1 MICSINSCQEKPIW
15 LQLVAISS
23 NENMWFVNYYP
34 WLQFD
39 PIKVER
45 SIQKV
50 QNQFVYCLFDYPSF
64 PWKPIPTLIE
74 SVHLEEFFLE
84 SQRVLAFCSK
94 QKTMLNNMED
104 EIIGCLSMEFEV
116 MQVDLNMLECV
127 IIMIIWILI
136 QFLGN
141 GLLLGL
147 IQYDRLGGDPL
158 KRRICDQVSNFS
170 ILSVLDNNCT

>member
-1 MICSINSCQEKPIW
+1 
-15 LQLVAISS
+15 
-23 NENMWFVNYYP
+23 
-34 WLQFD
+34 
-39 PIKVER
+39 
-45 SIQKV
+45 
-50 QNQFVYCLFDYPSF
+50 
-64 PWKPIPTLIE
+64 
-74 SVHLEEFFLE
+74 
-84 SQRVLAFCSK
+84 
-94 QKTMLNNMED
+94 MLNNMED

-158 KRRICDQVSNFS
+158 KRRICDQVSKFFHTYGPDRLGS
-170 ILSVLDNNCT
+170 TILKITGKISVVITACYF

>member
-1 MICSINSCQEKPIW
+1 
-15 LQLVAISS
+15 
-23 NENMWFVNYYP
+23 
-34 WLQFD
+34 
-39 PIKVER
+39 
-45 SIQKV
+45 
-50 QNQFVYCLFDYPSF
+50 
-64 PWKPIPTLIE
+64 
-74 SVHLEEFFLE
+74 
-84 SQRVLAFCSK
+84 
-94 QKTMLNNMED
+94 MLNNMED

-158 KRRICDQVSNFS
+158 KRRISDQVSNFS
-170 ILSVLDNNCT
+170 ILNILDNNYN